1 MGKSGKN
8 AKDKRAGG
16 KGQSSR
22 FYVLNGKK
30 IAGGQGIGN
39 KSTNTGSAG
48 SNLSNIKIRTGS
60 SGFDRG
66 LTQNTDAVL
75 KNVGQGDLLNSKI
88 GSDVGSGMISTT
100 IHSPT

>member
-75 KNVGQGDLLNSKI
+75 KNVTVTEI
-88 GSDVGSGMISTT
+88 
-100 IHSPT
+100 